1 MLLRHMRRLAVVTLL
16 LVAGGAHAAPDP
28 VADLRARVAELERVL
43 AELPSALEAL
53 HELENRLAALE
64 QRVDRAGVSR
74 AADADIRRALDAL
87 REELDETQRNLV
99 RTQLRVSQHAAMGP
113 VALGYDDGLYLRAP
127 QVEAVLNAGV
137 QPRYTATV
145 LPPPVENRSS
155 FELHHAQLALT
166 GRALGWIGVRAMFDF
181 GAEYTDL
188 GGLAM
193 VRDLYAEVR
202 PLSWMSVRG
211 GRFRIPFGRQRV
223 TEELRQTFIDRS
235 LATRALT
242 FDYDQGLLVEVSF
255 FAARLYA
262 QAAITNGAASP
273 TVARNDNLDLAYT
286 ARVVGQPLGAL
297 PLVEGDRARTP
308 RPRFAVGAAFQYNLV
323 PTDLP
328 PPFNDVRRRGRP
340 DNVEVIAFGA
350 EAAFKWHGW
359 AVEAEYFLRH
369 ERPGFG
375 RPQRLYQGGY
385 VQASAMAWRGL
396 EAALRFSYSEI
407 PGLRPPLVGA
417 LGDAPARGLEAGG
430 VVNWY
435 QWGENL
441 KAQLAYAYRYDTA
454 ADPFDARVHDAHII
468 DVQVQAGF

>member
-1 MLLRHMRRLAVVTLL
+1 MRALAIVTAV
-16 LVAGGAHAAPDP
+16 LVAAGARAAPDP
-28 VADLRARVAELERVL
+28 LADLRARVAELERVL
-43 AELPSALEAL
+43 ADLPSALEAL

-64 QRVDRAGVSR
+64 QRVDRAGLSR
-74 AADADIRRALDAL
+74 AADADLRLALEAL
-87 REELDETQRNLV
+87 REELDDTQRSLA
-99 RTQLRVSQHAAMGP
+99 RTQVRVNQHTQTAPFAF
-113 VALGYDDGLYLRAP
+113 GYDDGLYLRSP
-127 QVEAVLNAGV
+127 RVEAVLNAAV
-137 QPRYTATV
+137 QPRYTLSI

-155 FELHHAQLALT
+155 FTLHHAQLALT
-166 GRALGWIGVRAMFDF
+166 GHALGWMTVRAMFDF
-181 GAEYTDL
+181 GAEYTDA

-202 PLSWMSVRG
+202 PLAWLAVRG
-211 GRFRIPFGRQRV
+211 GRFRVPFGRQRV
-223 TEELRQTFIDRS
+223 TDELHQTFIDRS

-242 FDYDQGLLVEVSF
+242 FDYDQGVLVEADFWDAKLV
-255 FAARLYA
+255 A
-262 QAAITNGAASP
+262 QAAVTNGSASSSAAG
-273 TVARNDNLDLAYT
+273 NDNLDLAYT
-286 ARVVGQPLGAL
+286 ARVVTQPLGAL

-350 EAAFKWHGW
+350 EAAFKWRGW
-359 AVEAEYFLRH
+359 AVEGEYFLRH

-375 RPQRLYQGGY
+375 RPATFEQGGY
-385 VQASAMAWRGL
+385 AQVSAMVWRAL
-396 EAALRFSYSEI
+396 EVAGRFSFSEL

-441 KAQLAYAYRYDTA
+441 KGQLAYAYRWDVA
-454 ADPFDARVHDAHII
+454 ADPFDARVHDAHIV